1 MLVTKEQLKKI
12 LLDAEII
19 DDAQI
24 ARAEKIAKTTGQ
36 DLDEVLI
43 EKDFIADEHLG
54 RLIAEEL
61 EMNFVNLRDEKI
73 DKKILSIIPEIVAE
87 KQRVIAFRQE
97 GGNLMLA
104 MAEPNDLGIIKMIEK
119 KTGLKVAP
127 YLATKFDLELGM
139 KYYHEDIEKAFNQI
153 IEENLKKLQK
163 TGKKAVSA
171 EKAALELPIIKIV
184 DTIIEYGYENHA
196 SDIHIEPYE
205 DREVIRFRID
215 GVLHDVLDLP
225 KNIHDLVVTR
235 LKIMSKLRTDE
246 HRAAQDGRIEV
257 RLKAEKL
264 DIRVS
269 VVPITE
275 GEKVVM
281 RLLAERTRRYSLEDL
296 GFSPAD
302 YKKVKSAANKP
313 YGMIL
318 ATGPTGS
325 GKTTTLYSILK
336 GLNKREV
343 NIATI
348 EDPVEYDME
357 GVNQIQVNTRTNL
370 TFAKGLRSIIRQDP
384 DIVMV
389 GEIRDVETAGIAVNA
404 AMTGHLVLST
414 LHTND
419 APTTLPRLL
428 DMEVEPFL
436 VASTVNI
443 AIGQR
448 LVRLICKRCIES
460 YTLKGEKLATIKREL
475 DFEKLLKKKSITQL
489 RLYRGKGCKYC
500 NDSGYSGRIGIFEI
514 MEITEK
520 IKAMIMERKNSD
532 EIKVQA
538 ISEGMTTMIGD
549 GLRKAL
555 TGVTTVEEILRV
567 SRM

>member
-1 MLVTKEQLKKI
+1 MLLSKEKLKQI
-12 LLDAEII
+12 LLNAEMVTR
-19 DDAQI
+19 DELK
-24 ARAEKIAKTTGQ
+24 RAEKKAESDGI
-36 DLDEVLI
+36 DLDRALVEGDYI
-43 EKDFIADEHLG
+43 DDPKLG

-61 EMNFVNLRDEKI
+61 EIRFVNLRDEKI
-73 DKKILSIIPEIVAE
+73 EKKVLNIIPEIVAE
-87 KQRVIAFRQE
+87 KQNIIAFNQDK
-97 GGNLMLA
+97 GSLDLA
-104 MAEPNDLGIIKMIEK
+104 MANPFDLEIIKTIEK
-119 KTGLKVAP
+119 KTGLDVQP
-127 YLATKFDLELGM
+127 YYATERDIRLALKN
-139 KYYHEDIEKAFNQI
+139 YREDIEKVFNTI
-153 IEENLKKLQK
+153 IQENLKKLQGKEK
-163 TGKKAVSA
+163 TISP

-184 DTIIEYGYENHA
+184 DTIINYAYDNRA

-205 DREVIRFRID
+205 SSTVIRFRID
-215 GVLHDVLDLP
+215 GVLHDVLELP
-225 KNIHDLVVTR
+225 KNIHDLIVTR
-235 LKIMSKLRTDE
+235 IKIMAKLRTDE
-246 HRAAQDGRIEV
+246 HRAAQDGRIET
-257 RLKAEKL
+257 KYKNEKL
-264 DIRVS
+264 DVRVS

-281 RLLAERTRRYSLEDL
+281 RLLSEATRRFSLDDL
-296 GFSPAD
+296 GFSAKD
-302 YKKVKSAANKP
+302 LKKVKSASKKP

-336 GLNKREV
+336 TLNRREV

-357 GVNQIQVNTRTNL
+357 GVNQIQVNPKTNL

-384 DIVMV
+384 DIIMV
-389 GEIRDVETAGIAVNA
+389 GEIRDIETANIAVNA

-419 APTTLPRLL
+419 AATTLPRLL

-448 LVRLICKRCIES
+448 LVRKVCTRCIES
-460 YTLKGEKLATIKREL
+460 YTLKGKKLKEL
-475 DFEKLLKKKSITQL
+475 KKQMDFEKLLNKKNVKEL

-500 NDSGYSGRIGIFEI
+500 NDSGYTGRVGIFEVL
-514 MEITEK
+514 EVSEK
-520 IKAMIMERKNSD
+520 IKAMIMNRKNSD
-532 EIKVQA
+532 EIKEQA
-538 ISEGMTTMIGD
+538 IKEGMTTMIQD
-549 GLRKAL
+549 GLQKAL
-555 TGVTTVEEILRV
+555 TGVTTLEEVLRV

>member
-12 LLDAEII
+12 LLDADII
-19 DDAQI
+19 DESQI

-36 DLDEVLI
+36 DLDDALI

-73 DKKILSIIPEIVAE
+73 DKKVLNIIPEIVAE

-97 GGNLMLA
+97 GGNLLLA
-104 MAEPNDLGIIKMIEK
+104 MAEPNDLGIVKMIEK

-127 YLATKFDLELGM
+127 YLATKLDLELGM

-163 TGKKAVSA
+163 TGKKAISA
-171 EKAALELPIIKIV
+171 EKAALELPIVKIV

-196 SDIHIEPYE
+196 SDIHIEPFE

-257 RLKAEKL
+257 KLKAEKL

-318 ATGPTGS
+318 ATCPTGS
-325 GKTTTLYSILK
+325 GKTTTLYSVLK

-357 GVNQIQVNTRTNL
+357 GVNQIQVNTKTNL

-460 YTLKGEKLATIKREL
+460 YTLKGEKLATIKKEL
-475 DFEKLLKKKSITQL
+475 NFEKLLKKKNITQL

-500 NDSGYSGRIGIFEI
+500 NDSGYSGRIGIFEV
-514 MEITEK
+514 MEISEK
-520 IKAMIMERKNSD
+520 IRTMIMDRKNSD
-532 EIKVQA
+532 EIKAQA

-555 TGVTTVEEILRV
+555 TGITTVEEVLRV

>member
-1 MLVTKEQLKKI
+1 M
-12 LLDAEII
+12 
-19 DDAQI
+19 
-24 ARAEKIAKTTGQ
+24 
-36 DLDEVLI
+36 
-43 EKDFIADEHLG
+43 
-54 RLIAEEL
+54 
-61 EMNFVNLRDEKI
+61 
-73 DKKILSIIPEIVAE
+73 
-87 KQRVIAFRQE
+87 
-97 GGNLMLA
+97 
-104 MAEPNDLGIIKMIEK
+104 
-119 KTGLKVAP
+119 
-127 YLATKFDLELGM
+127 KF
-139 KYYHEDIEKAFNQI
+139 YHEDIEKAFNQI
-153 IEENLKKLQK
+153 IEENLRKLQK
-163 TGKKAVSA
+163 TGKKEVSA

-235 LKIMSKLRTDE
+235 LKIMAKLRTDE

-269 VVPITE
+269 IVPITE

-302 YKKVKSAANKP
+302 YKKVKSAASKP

-348 EDPVEYDME
+348 EDPVEYEME
-357 GVNQIQVNTRTNL
+357 GVNQIQVNSRTNL
-370 TFAKGLRSIIRQDP
+370 TFAKGLRSIVRQDP
-384 DIVMV
+384 DIIMV
-389 GEIRDVETAGIAVNA
+389 GEIRDVETAAIAVNA

-428 DMEVEPFL
+428 DMEVESFL
-436 VASTVNI
+436 VASTVNVVV
-443 AIGQR
+443 GQR

-460 YTLKGEKLATIKREL
+460 YTLKGEKLAIIKKEL
-475 DFEKLLKKKSITQL
+475 DFEKLLNKKGINQL

-500 NDSGYSGRIGIFEI
+500 NDSGYSGRIGIFEVMMI
-514 MEITEK
+514 SEK

-538 ISEGMTTMIGD
+538 ISEGMTTVIGD
-549 GLRKAL
+549 GLQKAL
-555 TGVTTVEEILRV
+555 TGITTVEEVLRV